1 MKNETVLKLAFRNT
15 HVNTERRQ
23 TETIRRPALLPVDHT
38 VEEELHQAG
47 DIAEEGLHPLVDLLA
62 IEVLQQVAV
71 AFLRRGEKKTKKK
84 TRKVK

>member
-1 MKNETVLKLAFRNT
+1 MKKHENRNSSKRYSEDFT

-23 TETIRRPALLPVDHT
+23 TEAIRRPALLSVNYT

-71 AFLRRGEKKTKKK
+71 AFLRGR
-84 TRKVK
+84 